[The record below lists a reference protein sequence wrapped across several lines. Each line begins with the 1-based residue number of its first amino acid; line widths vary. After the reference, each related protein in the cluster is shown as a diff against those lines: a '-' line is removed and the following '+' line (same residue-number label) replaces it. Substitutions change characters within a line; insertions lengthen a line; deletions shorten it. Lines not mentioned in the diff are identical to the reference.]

1 MIPNLDFKVVMHS
14 LMLNILARK
23 YKSLFHHTM
32 VDKNEKCRKK
42 NLTNERKNTNKRT
55 YMTHS
60 SMYKFTLIYP

>member
-42 NLTNERKNTNKRT
+42 ELN
-55 YMTHS
+55 
-60 SMYKFTLIYP
+60 